1 LYILCCSFGWATYI
15 YSFWTFNQGVH
26 QPNQEKLSIFFFLFT
41 REWKH
46 ITMDFYGNQSGSSFR
61 LLKVSSYTI
70 KMHLKNLPKMP
81 QNTKNINIQSKVN
94 FAMQGK
100 SSHNPKI
107 MIMNFLLTV
116 ELKNMPTT
124 LDHSKLKHRNT

>member
-1 LYILCCSFGWATYI
+1 
-15 YSFWTFNQGVH
+15 
-26 QPNQEKLSIFFFLFT
+26 
-41 REWKH
+41 
-46 ITMDFYGNQSGSSFR
+46 
-61 LLKVSSYTI
+61 
-70 KMHLKNLPKMP
+70 MP

>member
-1 LYILCCSFGWATYI
+1 
-15 YSFWTFNQGVH
+15 
-26 QPNQEKLSIFFFLFT
+26 
-41 REWKH
+41 
-46 ITMDFYGNQSGSSFR
+46 
-61 LLKVSSYTI
+61 
-70 KMHLKNLPKMP
+70 MHLKILPKMP